1 MRSLSIEER
10 VKLAQKG
17 DEEAFSTLIYEKKE
31 TLYVTAYSY
40 VKNKED
46 ALDIVQETVYKA
58 YKNIK
63 KLKEAKFFNT
73 WLTRIL
79 INVAIDY
86 VKKNN
91 KVIYL
96 ADDAER
102 NLKVEENR
110 EEIIDIQRAIGN
122 LSENL
127 KTIIILKYYQNFT
140 CEEISQTIQM
150 PIGTVKTNLH
160 KALKALRVDFKEEL
174 L

>member
-1 MRSLSIEER
+1 MNIEEK

-40 VKNKED
+40 VKSKED

-63 KLKEAKFFNT
+63 KLKEPRFFNT

-79 INVAIDY
+79 INTSIDH
-86 VKKNN
+86 VKKNS
-91 KVIYL
+91 KVTYL
-96 ADDAER
+96 SDDTGR
-102 NLKVEENR
+102 SLKLEENR
-110 EEIIDIQRAIGN
+110 EEIIDIQRAIQN

-140 CEEISQTIQM
+140 CEEISQTLQM

-160 KALKALRVDFKEEL
+160 KALKTLRVEFKEEL